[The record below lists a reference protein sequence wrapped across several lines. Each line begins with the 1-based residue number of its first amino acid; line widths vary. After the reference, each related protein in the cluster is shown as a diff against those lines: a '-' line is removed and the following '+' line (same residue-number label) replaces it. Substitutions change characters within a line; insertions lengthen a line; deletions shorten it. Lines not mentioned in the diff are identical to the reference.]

1 MNPDLLRRFAQRLTR
16 ERTKLY
22 RTVARTDDELATL
35 EAHQPG
41 ALGVEAATEQATAV
55 LSRLEGRER
64 QELDE
69 IDAARARIV
78 AGTYGVCEECRMPIP
93 LVRLRA
99 LPSSRLCLPCQRRHE
114 P

>member
-1 MNPDLLRRFAQRLTR
+1 MKPDLLQRFGQRLLR

-41 ALGVEAATEQATAV
+41 ELGAEAATEQATAV
-55 LSRLEGRER
+55 LSRLEARER

-69 IDAARARIV
+69 IDAAQARIV
-78 AGTYGVCEECRMPIP
+78 AGTYGVCEECRISIP
-93 LVRLRA
+93 LARLRA
-99 LPSSRLCLPCQRRHE
+99 LPASRLCLTCQRRHE
-114 P
+114 R